1 MINKKLGNDF
11 EQELCQIL
19 ADAGY
24 WTHNFANRKNGQPA
38 DIIAV
43 KNGKAYLIDAKVCM
57 YEVFPFRRIEENQH
71 LSMDMWIECGNIEPY
86 FALNAR
92 NEIYMVSYVTIKNL
106 IRKGKKQL
114 NLEGMNKYGTR
125 LATWLRIRGNG
136 YDD

>member
-1 MINKKLGNDF
+1 MKVINKKLGNDF

-24 WTHNFANRKNGQPA
+24 WVHNFANRKNGQPA

-86 FALNAR
+86 FALKAR
-92 NEIYMVSYVTIKNL
+92 NEVYMVGYSTIKEL
-106 IRKGKKQL
+106 IRDGKKQL
-114 NLEGMNKYGTR
+114 NLEDMNKYGTR
-125 LATWLRIRGNG
+125 LATWLNSNG
-136 YDD
+136 

>member
-11 EQELCQIL
+11 EQELCEIL

-24 WTHNFANRKNGQPA
+24 WVHNFANRKNGQPA

-43 KNGKAYLIDAKVCM
+43 KSCGAYLIDAKVCM

-86 FALNAR
+86 FALKCR
-92 NEIYMVSYVTIKNL
+92 NEIYMVSYVAIKDL
-106 IRKGKKQL
+106 MRKGKKQL
-114 NLEGMNKYGTR
+114 NLEDMNKYGTR
-125 LATWLRIRGNG
+125 LATWLRIRGN
-136 YDD
+136 

>member
-1 MINKKLGNDF
+1 MRNNKYLGNKF
-11 EQELCQIL
+11 EKELSEIL
-19 ADAGY
+19 YDAGY
-24 WTHNFANRKNGQPA
+24 WVHLLNQNKNGQPA

-43 KNGKAYLIDAKVCM
+43 ENGKAYLIDAKVCM

-71 LSMDMWIECGNIEPY
+71 LSMDMWIECGNITPY
-86 FALNAR
+86 FALKAR

-125 LATWLRIRGNG
+125 LATWLNTNW
-136 YDD
+136 